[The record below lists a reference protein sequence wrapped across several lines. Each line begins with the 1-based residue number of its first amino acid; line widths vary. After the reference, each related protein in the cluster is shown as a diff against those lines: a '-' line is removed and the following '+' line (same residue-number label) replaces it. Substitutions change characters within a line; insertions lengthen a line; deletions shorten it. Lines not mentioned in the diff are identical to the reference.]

1 MKIIVVADIEAN
13 QQNLKSEIAD
23 TKLYVPTVTLSDQ
36 NNIKLLTQLESGFKR
51 TINWNKYLSKTTNQV
66 WNIFRFFN
74 W

>member
-1 MKIIVVADIEAN
+1 MKIIVVANIEAN
-13 QQNLKSEIAD
+13 QNLKFEIAD

>member
-13 QQNLKSEIAD
+13 QNLKFEIAD
-23 TKLYVPTVTLSDQ
+23 TKIYVPTVTLSDQ

-66 WNIFRFFN
+66 
-74 W
+74 

>member
-13 QQNLKSEIAD
+13 QNLKSEIAD

-66 WNIFRFFN
+66 
-74 W
+74 

>member
-13 QQNLKSEIAD
+13 QNLKFEIAD

>member
-1 MKIIVVADIEAN
+1 MKIIVVADIKAN
-13 QQNLKSEIAD
+13 QNLKSEIAD

-66 WNIFRFFN
+66 
-74 W
+74 

>member
-1 MKIIVVADIEAN
+1 MEIIVVADIEAN
-13 QQNLKSEIAD
+13 QNLKFEIAD

>member
-13 QQNLKSEIAD
+13 QNLKSEIAD
-23 TKLYVPTVTLSDQ
+23 TNLYVPTVTLSDQ

-66 WNIFRFFN
+66 
-74 W
+74 

>member
-66 WNIFRFFN
+66 
-74 W
+74 

>member
-13 QQNLKSEIAD
+13 QNLKSEIAD

>member
-1 MKIIVVADIEAN
+1 MEIIVVADIEAN
-13 QQNLKSEIAD
+13 QNLKSEIAD